1 MKCCAY
7 ILIFFLQCGLLNAQ
21 NQQADLL
28 NKQFYT
34 YQSGTFQEKLYIH
47 TDKSFYLAGET
58 IWFKVYDIDASFHK
72 PLTTSTIAYTEILNK
87 DRKPVLQ
94 TKVQLSNGGGN
105 GSVTIP
111 GFLPTGNYIFR
122 AYTSWMKNFSPDFYY
137 EQTIHIVNTL
147 KSPVVAPAP
156 KLPAS
161 VQFFP
166 EGGNEVIGFSGKIA
180 FKATDGEGFGL
191 DCKGLIV
198 TQNNDTVTSFQ
209 SVHNG
214 MGNFQLKPEKN
225 KTYYAVLKLNDSLIR
240 QKLPDAEQDG
250 FVMNMAEEES
260 GRLKFTVR
268 ATPNFNNTTVYL
280 LSQTRQVI
288 KNVQS
293 STIKDGETIFFLD
306 KKDLGD
312 GISGITLFD
321 QEKRPVCERL
331 VFKRP
336 QQILSIGVNMD
347 QTVYESRKPVHIDLL
362 STRSTDK
369 SSVSG
374 NLSLS
379 VFMIDSLQHIPGQ
392 NIISWMFLTSD
403 LKGRIESPGYYFTNP
418 DNKVDEALD
427 NLLLTQG
434 WRRFKWNDILESRI
448 PSFEFLPEIE
458 GPVVNGKII
467 NRLTGSPV
475 GGSTALLSVP
485 GVDYAFSSA
494 TSNAQGN
501 VRFGFKDIYKN
512 NAIVVEP
519 AQLKDSNYRVDIT
532 SSYSD
537 KFSSKSFRTL
547 ILSKDQEAALLN
559 RSIGN
564 QVENTYGIEK
574 KHRYA
579 KISMDTTSFYGKPD
593 RYFNLD
599 EFTRFQT
606 MEEVLREYIDDV
618 RVRKDGDKYSFK
630 VRNKLFNIYF
640 EENPLIL
647 LDGIPISDAS
657 KIIALDPQK
666 IRRIEIVTHRY
677 YIGSS
682 VFDGIVNVKS
692 YSGEIGATQ
701 IDPNSLV
708 VEFEGLQQQREFYS
722 PQYSSGD
729 DVESHMPDFRNVLYW
744 APQII
749 TGSDGKSKLSFYT
762 SDLKGKFAVVIQGLT
777 KDGLPGSAI
786 GFFEVKKTD

>member
-1 MKCCAY
+1 MKCCTY
-7 ILIFFLQCGLLNAQ
+7 FFIFFLQWGLLNAQ

-28 NKQFYT
+28 HQQFSSF
-34 YQSGTFQEKLYIH
+34 QSATLQEKLFIH

-58 IWFKVYDIDASFHK
+58 IWFKIYAVDASFHK
-72 PLTTSTIAYTEILNK
+72 PLTTSIIAYTEILNS
-87 DRKPVLQ
+87 DLKPVLQ
-94 TKVQLSNGGGN
+94 TKVQLQNGTGS
-105 GSVTIP
+105 GSVTVP

-122 AYTSWMKNFSPDFYY
+122 AYTSWMKNFSPDFYFEY
-137 EQTIHIVNTL
+137 TIHIVNTL
-147 KSPVVAPAP
+147 KSPVVATAP
-156 KLPAS
+156 GLPVS

-166 EGGNEVIGFSGKIA
+166 EGGNEVIGFPGKIA
-180 FKATDGEGFGL
+180 FKATDGEGYGL
-191 DCKGLIV
+191 DCKGFIV
-198 TQNNDTVTSFQ
+198 NQNNDTVTTFQ

-225 KTYYAVLKLNDSLIR
+225 TTYYAVLKLKDSLVK
-240 QKLPDAEQDG
+240 QKLPDAEQNG
-250 FVMNMAEEES
+250 FVMNMTEVES

-268 ATPNFNNTTVYL
+268 ATPDFNNTTVYL

-293 STIKDGETIFFLD
+293 NTIKDGETFFVVD

-312 GISGITLFD
+312 GISGITLFNHLR
-321 QEKRPVCERL
+321 EPVCERL
-331 VFKRP
+331 MFKRP
-336 QQILSIGVNMD
+336 DQRLSIEVNTD
-347 QTVYESRKPVHIDLL
+347 QTVYESRKPVHIAL
-362 STRSTDK
+362 STRSKDNL
-369 SSVSG
+369 SVSG

-418 DNKVDEALD
+418 DKKVDEALD

-434 WRRFKWNDILESRI
+434 WRRFKWNDVLENKI

-467 NRLTGSPV
+467 NRLTGTPV
-475 GGSTALLSVP
+475 GGSIALLSVP

-519 AQLKDSNYRVDIT
+519 ALLKDSNYRVDIT
-532 SSYSD
+532 NSYSD
-537 KFSSKSFRTL
+537 KFSSKTFRTL
-547 ILSKDQEAALLN
+547 ILSKKQEAALLN

-574 KHRYA
+574 KRRYV

-618 RVRKDGDKYSFK
+618 RVRKDGDKFSFK
-630 VRNKLFNIYF
+630 VRNKLFNTYF
-640 EENPLIL
+640 EDNPLIL
-647 LDGIPISDAS
+647 LDGIPIADAS
-657 KIIALDPQK
+657 KIIALDPQR
-666 IRRIEIVTHRY
+666 IRRIEIVSHRY

-692 YSGEIGATQ
+692 YTGEIGATQ

-708 VEFEGLQQQREFYS
+708 VEFDGLQQQREFYS
-722 PQYSSGD
+722 PQYSSD
-729 DVESHMPDFRNVLYW
+729 NEAESHMPDFRNVLYW
-744 APQII
+744 VPQII
-749 TGSDGKSKLSFYT
+749 TGPEGKSKLSFYT
-762 SDLKGKFAVVIQGLT
+762 SDLKGKFAVIIQGLT

-786 GFFEVKKTD
+786 SFFDVKKSD

>member
-1 MKCCAY
+1 MKCCVY
-7 ILIFFLQCGLLNAQ
+7 FLVFLLQCGLLNAQ

-28 NKQFYT
+28 NQQFYN
-34 YQSGTFQEKLYIH
+34 YQSGTLQEKLFVH

-58 IWFKVYDIDASFHK
+58 IWFKVYDVDASFHK

-87 DRKPVLQ
+87 DLKPVLQ
-94 TKVQLSNGGGN
+94 TKVQLSNGSGN

-122 AYTSWMKNFSPDFYY
+122 AYTSWMKNFSPDFYF

-147 KSPVVAPAP
+147 KSPVVVPAP

-161 VQFFP
+161 IQFFP

-180 FKATDGEGFGL
+180 FKATDGEGLGL

-260 GRLKFTVR
+260 GRLKFTVH

-312 GISGITLFD
+312 GISAITLFD
-321 QEKRPVCERL
+321 QERQPVCERL

-418 DNKVDEALD
+418 DKKVDEALD
-427 NLLLTQG
+427 NL
-434 WRRFKWNDILESRI
+434 
-448 PSFEFLPEIE
+448 
-458 GPVVNGKII
+458 
-467 NRLTGSPV
+467 
-475 GGSTALLSVP
+475 
-485 GVDYAFSSA
+485 
-494 TSNAQGN
+494 
-501 VRFGFKDIYKN
+501 
-512 NAIVVEP
+512 
-519 AQLKDSNYRVDIT
+519 IT
-532 SSYSD
+532 
-537 KFSSKSFRTL
+537 
-547 ILSKDQEAALLN
+547 
-559 RSIGN
+559 
-564 QVENTYGIEK
+564 
-574 KHRYA
+574 
-579 KISMDTTSFYGKPD
+579 
-593 RYFNLD
+593 
-599 EFTRFQT
+599 
-606 MEEVLREYIDDV
+606 
-618 RVRKDGDKYSFK
+618 
-630 VRNKLFNIYF
+630 
-640 EENPLIL
+640 
-647 LDGIPISDAS
+647 
-657 KIIALDPQK
+657 
-666 IRRIEIVTHRY
+666 
-677 YIGSS
+677 
-682 VFDGIVNVKS
+682 
-692 YSGEIGATQ
+692 YSGLE
-701 IDPNSLV
+701 
-708 VEFEGLQQQREFYS
+708 
-722 PQYSSGD
+722 
-729 DVESHMPDFRNVLYW
+729 
-744 APQII
+744 
-749 TGSDGKSKLSFYT
+749 K
-762 SDLKGKFAVVIQGLT
+762 IQM
-777 KDGLPGSAI
+777 
-786 GFFEVKKTD
+786 E

>member
-1 MKCCAY
+1 MKYCAY
-7 ILIFFLQCGLLNAQ
+7 LLVLFLQYGLLNAQ

-28 NKQFYT
+28 HQQFYT
-34 YQSGTFQEKLYIH
+34 YQSGTLQEKLFIH
-47 TDKSFYLAGET
+47 TDKTFYLAGET
-58 IWFKVYDIDASFHK
+58 IWFKVYDVDASFHK
-72 PLTTSTIAYTEILNK
+72 PLTTSTIAYTEILIK
-87 DRKPVLQ
+87 DLKPVLQ
-94 TKVQLSNGGGN
+94 TKVRLSNGSGN

-122 AYTSWMKNFSPDFYY
+122 AYTSWMKNFSPDFYF

-147 KSPVVAPAP
+147 KSPVVDPAP
-156 KLPAS
+156 KLHAS
-161 VQFFP
+161 IQFFP

-225 KTYYAVLKLNDSLIR
+225 KNYYAVLKLNDSLIK

-260 GRLKFTVR
+260 GRLKFSVR
-268 ATPNFNNTTVYL
+268 ATSNFNNTTVYL

-321 QEKRPVCERL
+321 QERQPVCERL

-347 QTVYESRKPVHIDLL
+347 QTVYESRKPVHIDVT
-362 STRSTDK
+362 SSRSTDNL
-369 SSVSG
+369 SVSG

-467 NRLTGSPV
+467 NRLTGAPV

-512 NAIVVEP
+512 NAVVVEP
-519 AQLKDSNYRVDIT
+519 ALLKDSNYRVDIT

-547 ILSKDQEAALLN
+547 ILSKNQEAALLN

-564 QVENTYGIEK
+564 QVENTYGIDK
-574 KHRYA
+574 KHRYV

-593 RYFNLD
+593 RSFNLD
-599 EFTRFQT
+599 DFTRFQT

-692 YSGEIGATQ
+692 YNGEIGATQ

-729 DVESHMPDFRNVLYW
+729 VESHMPDFRNVLYW

-749 TGSDGKSKLSFYT
+749 TGSDGKSKLTFYT

-786 GFFEVKKTD
+786 GFFEVKKAN